1 MCDKLITR
9 CSLNLAESKHW
20 HDSLLLWLSQLWIV
34 VKAKRAKLLCLP
46 SPRNWL
52 DVVQHSDQSPGQ
64 QLLTRLSLSQNG
76 RICVIVFCVRCCCC
90 CFSAKSTMVGCYL
103 IAWLAPASVSLSFLP
118 CFRFSYFLASS
129 VLALTYD
136 NFMTLIATNV
146 LVSGHSLSVYLY
158 LCIFISPAS
167 TFRAREPHKSK
178 V

>member
-9 CSLNLAESKHW
+9 RSLNLAASKHR
-20 HDSLLLWLSQLWIV
+20 HDTSLLWLSQLWIV

-52 DVVQHSDQSPGQ
+52 DVVQHSDQSSGQ
-64 QLLTRLSLSQNG
+64 PLLTRLSLSQNG
-76 RICVIVFCVRCCCC
+76 RICVIVCCC
-90 CFSAKSTMVGCYL
+90 CFSAKSTMLGCYL
-103 IAWLAPASVSLSFLP
+103 IAWLAPVSVPVPFFLP
-118 CFRFSYFLASS
+118 CFRYSYFLASS

-136 NFMTLIATNV
+136 KFMTLIATNV

>member
-1 MCDKLITR
+1 MLCNTR
-9 CSLNLAESKHW
+9 TNPLGRTATVDPVVPFPKRAHLCHSFLR
-20 HDSLLLWLSQLWIV
+20 SLLL
-34 VKAKRAKLLCLP
+34 LLGQVNHGRVLP
-46 SPRNWL
+46 YSLACSRF
-52 DVVQHSDQSPGQ
+52 
-64 QLLTRLSLSQNG
+64 RLP
-76 RICVIVFCVRCCCC
+76 F
-90 CFSAKSTMVGCYL
+90 
-103 IAWLAPASVSLSFLP
+103 FLP